1 MIQQSLQSQTDTVQE
16 PFIVLD
22 VSLFYKNFSY
32 IVATCLPSLYPR
44 YQNR

>member
-22 VSLFYKNFSY
+22 LSLF
-32 IVATCLPSLYPR
+32 LQEL
-44 YQNR
+44 